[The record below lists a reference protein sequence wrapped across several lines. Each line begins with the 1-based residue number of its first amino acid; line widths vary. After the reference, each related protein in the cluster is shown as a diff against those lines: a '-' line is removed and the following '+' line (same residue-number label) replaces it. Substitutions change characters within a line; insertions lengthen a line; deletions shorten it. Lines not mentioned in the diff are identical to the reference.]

1 MISGEFLT
9 RRNAVTVG
17 KERGMRRKK
26 DNFEL
31 FHVFGL
37 GLLAYEGTTF
47 MPAFQVKARLYVN
60 FNAVRKYDF
69 FDSSFSFF
77 LAVTILNIT
86 LKGGFRHEC

>member
-9 RRNAVTVG
+9 RRNAITVG
-17 KERGMRRKK
+17 KERGMREKK

-47 MPAFQVKARLYVN
+47 MPLPFK
-60 FNAVRKYDF
+60 F
-69 FDSSFSFF
+69 
-77 LAVTILNIT
+77 
-86 LKGGFRHEC
+86 

>member
-9 RRNAVTVG
+9 RRNEVTVG
-17 KERGMRRKK
+17 KERGMKGKK

-37 GLLAYEGTTF
+37 GLLAFEGTTF
-47 MPAFQVKARLYVN
+47 TPTFQVKARLYVK

-69 FDSSFSFF
+69 LDSFF
-77 LAVTILNIT
+77 FFFLCCNDSKYHSLN
-86 LKGGFRHEC
+86 